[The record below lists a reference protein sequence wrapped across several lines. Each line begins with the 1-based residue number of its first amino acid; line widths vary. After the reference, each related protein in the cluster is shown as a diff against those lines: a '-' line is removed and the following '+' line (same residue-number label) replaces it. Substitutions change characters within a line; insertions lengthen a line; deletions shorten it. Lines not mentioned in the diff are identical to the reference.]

1 MYETWQAH
9 RDEELAARAAA
20 VARMDNEREAIAALL
35 VVVRGPVAT
44 LKLPQVDEGWSW
56 TPGAASGRR
65 PGGGNP
71 G

>member
-9 RDEELAARAAA
+9 REDELATRAAA

-44 LKLPQVDEGWSW
+44 LKLPQVDQG
-56 TPGAASGRR
+56 
-65 PGGGNP
+65 
-71 G
+71 